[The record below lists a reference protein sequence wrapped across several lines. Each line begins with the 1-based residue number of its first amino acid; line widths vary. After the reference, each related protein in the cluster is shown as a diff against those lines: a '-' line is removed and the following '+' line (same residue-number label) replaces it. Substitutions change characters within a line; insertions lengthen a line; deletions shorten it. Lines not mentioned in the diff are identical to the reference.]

1 MSEARSQILAGLRRS
16 LGREALSGE
25 AAEALEARVRG
36 PRTGLVPARTRG
48 LDRRGL
54 IALFEAYAREVSC
67 TVVQVADKSG
77 VPDAIAD
84 YLKGQNLP
92 SEFVVAPD
100 ALLDSVPWEKRPLL
114 RGRRGTPD
122 GSEQVGVARAHAG
135 IAETGTLMVCS
146 GARSP
151 ATINFLPETE
161 VVVLPADAIVGAMEE
176 ALAKVRAG
184 GAMPRTIN
192 FITGPSRTGDIEQKI
207 EMGAHGPRRLH
218 IVIVDD
224 TR

>member
-1 MSEARSQILAGLRRS
+1 MSDAKAQILAGLKRS
-16 LGREALSGE
+16 LARDERPLDETAL
-25 AAEALEARVRG
+25 AERASG
-36 PRTGLVPARTRG
+36 PRPGLIPARARG

-54 IALFEAYAREVSC
+54 VALFEAYAKEVAC
-67 TVVQVADKSG
+67 TVAHAARKDDVPEEVAS
-77 VPDAIAD
+77 
-84 YLKGQNLP
+84 YLRGQNLP
-92 SEFVVAPD
+92 AEFVQAPD
-100 ALLDSVPWEKRPLL
+100 VLLDSIPWTKRPTLKVK
-114 RGRRGTPD
+114 RGTPD
-122 GSEQVGVARAHAG
+122 GSEMVGIGRAQAG

-161 VVVLPADAIVGAMEE
+161 IVVLPADAVVGAMED
-176 ALAKVRAG
+176 ALAQVRKS

-192 FITGPSRTGDIEQKI
+192 FITGPSRTGDIEQRI

-224 TR
+224 VR

>member
-1 MSEARSQILAGLRRS
+1 MSEARAQILAGLRRS
-16 LGREALSGE
+16 LGRGALAGE
-25 AAEALEARVRG
+25 AAAALEARVSG
-36 PRTGLVPARTRG
+36 PKAGLVPARSRG

-54 IALFEAYAREVSC
+54 IALFEAYAKDVSC
-67 TVVQVADKSG
+67 TVAQVADKAA
-77 VPDAIAD
+77 VPDAVAD

-100 ALLDSVPWEKRPLL
+100 PLLDSVPWEKRPML

-122 GSEQVGVARAHAG
+122 GSEQVGVARAQAG

-161 VVVLPADAIVGAMEE
+161 VVVLPADAIVGAMED
-176 ALAKVRAG
+176 ALATVRAG

-224 TR
+224 AR